1 MEAFLFCIILI
12 LLYALNST
20 ENAHSKT
27 QKELIEIKREIPNLE
42 LYRKQVMSEA
52 DSYRIR
58 KKEETDRICSLRIHE
73 VEIASNQKWD
83 ETKRRINNALA
94 QCQQQQDF
102 TEKFIHSKISAF
114 PEVATFLA
122 DMETAHDDVRVRQ
135 LKTKNRPAP
144 KAAEEVK
151 AVKKEKRELVKRNKA
166 LEWELRYLRRI
177 LPWLDEIEDSLM
189 EPLNICE
196 EYINPEYNANDD
208 QSNDVDNAGYWLTPE
223 EYRLLSTVEKN
234 QRALNRYNSR
244 HKTNEEIGRD
254 YERYIGYLFEKEGYK
269 VDYTGINYGLND
281 LGRDLIC
288 IRNGK
293 TFVVQC
299 KCWSNKK
306 GKLIREKH
314 INQIFGTT
322 FKYYLE
328 QRNKYRGDWF
338 VFGHSDD
345 LFSHEIIPMFV
356 STVPLSDTAY
366 EFAKELG
373 IEFKQIAFSE
383 YPVIKC
389 NINNK
394 GEKIYHL
401 PFDQMY
407 DKTDVSKAGEF
418 YAMTVAE
425 AESKGFRRAKK
436 WLGR

>member
-1 MEAFLFCIILI
+1 MEFFLFGVILI
-12 LLYALNST
+12 LLYALNSVD
-20 ENAHSKT
+20 NAHRKT
-27 QKELIEIKREIPNLE
+27 QNELINLKGEISNLE
-42 LYRKQVMSEA
+42 LYRKKVMSET
-52 DSYRIR
+52 DSYSIR
-58 KKEETDRICSLRIHE
+58 KKEETDRICSLRLHE
-73 VEIASNQKWD
+73 TEQ
-83 ETKRRINNALA
+83 RINDVLA
-94 QCQQQQDF
+94 QCQQQQEF
-102 TEKFIHSKISAF
+102 TEKFIRSKISAF

-122 DMETAHDDVRVRQ
+122 DMETAHDDMRVHQ
-135 LKTKNRPAP
+135 LKIKNRPAP

-151 AVKKEKRELVKRNKA
+151 AIKKEKRELVKRNKA

-208 QSNDVDNAGYWLTPE
+208 KSNDVDNAGYWLTPQ

-269 VDYTGINYGLND
+269 VDYTGVNYGLND

-288 IRNGK
+288 VRSGK

-328 QRNKYRGDWF
+328 QRNKYRGDCF
-338 VFGHSDD
+338 VFGHSED

-366 EFAKELG
+366 EFVKELG
-373 IEFKQIAFSE
+373 IEFKQIALSE

-407 DKTDVSKAGEF
+407 DKTDVSKSGEF

-436 WLGR
+436 WRGN